1 MKRNAELAK
10 AEDRRLRKNA
20 KGRERRARAKATRN
34 AKQEG
39 EEESS
44 GEEEVP
50 ESPGTNRW
58 ILDVTGVDDASDDET
73 ERPASNEEREE
84 LKRKMEVES
93 GESDDGGLQF
103 GDWRGAFPDAEEEA
117 SYIDVMKRHIAG
129 EETPPGSAKD
139 GSGSESGDEA
149 SESGSGNDGNGEE
162 EEEDSGDESGDEEDE
177 EGSADDSGGEEEE
190 GEQPHHHGEVQAP
203 YSQKIRLSH
212 QFFSSDDEDVVIPQ
226 PPENAARTL
235 SHQDRK

>member
-1 MKRNAELAK
+1 MKRNAEL
-10 AEDRRLRKNA
+10 RKNA
-20 KGRERRARAKATRN
+20 KRGERRAKAKAKRK

-50 ESPGTNRW
+50 EAQGTNRL

-84 LKRKMEVES
+84 LRRQMEVDS
-93 GESDDGGLQF
+93 DESDNGGLQC

-117 SYIDVMKRHIAG
+117 SYIDVMKRDIGG

-149 SESGSGNDGNGEE
+149 SKSGSGNDGSGEGEEEDSADESGGEERQEEHPHHHEALETGSVDFIGSEEGGGGTADDSGDEE
-162 EEEDSGDESGDEEDE
+162 EEE
-177 EGSADDSGGEEEE
+177 
-190 GEQPHHHGEVQAP
+190 EQPLLLEEVPAP
-203 YSQKIRLSH
+203 YSQKNPH
-212 QFFSSDDEDVVIPQ
+212 VSS
-226 PPENAARTL
+226 
-235 SHQDRK
+235 